1 MDNIQ
6 PFLSSDYKSALTAV
20 EKITSS
26 PPVGYKKPTAKVDP
40 VHTVLIGQNNTI
52 IALLEEVSRKLNHI
66 IDSTKKTNLSKDI
79 DGLINQISKLS
90 LGIHTPIKTTSKN
103 SQKFVKVTTKKD
115 SKAASTNAAT
125 PTNNDD
131 SL

>member
-6 PFLSSDYKSALTAV
+6 PFLGSDYKSALTAV
-20 EKITSS
+20 EKITNS
-26 PPVGYKKPTAKVDP
+26 PPIGYKKPTSEVDS

-66 IDSTKKTNLSKDI
+66 IDSTKKTNLSEDM
-79 DGLINQISKLS
+79 DNLIKQVSKLS
-90 LGIHTPIKTTSKN
+90 LGTHTPIKTTFKK
-103 SQKFVKVTTKKD
+103 SQKFIKVITKED
-115 SKAASTNAAT
+115 SKAANTNAA
-125 PTNNDD
+125 PSTNKEN

>member
-6 PFLSSDYKSALTAV
+6 PFLGSDYKTALTAV

-26 PPVGYKKPTAKVDP
+26 PPVGYKKPTSEVDS

-52 IALLEEVSRKLNHI
+52 IALLEEVSRKLNHM

-79 DGLINQISKLS
+79 DGLIKQVSKLS
-90 LGIHTPIKTTSKN
+90 LGTHTHIKTTSKT
-103 SQKFVKVTTKKD
+103 SQKFIKVTTKKD
-115 SKAASTNAAT
+115 SKAASTNAA
-125 PTNNDD
+125 PSSNNDN

>member
-6 PFLSSDYKSALTAV
+6 PFLGSDYKTALTAV

-26 PPVGYKKPTAKVDP
+26 PPVGYKKPTSEVDS

-66 IDSTKKTNLSKDI
+66 IDSTKKPNLSEDI
-79 DGLINQISKLS
+79 NSLIKQVSKLS
-90 LGIHTPIKTTSKN
+90 LGTHTPIKATFKN
-103 SQKFVKVTTKKD
+103 SQKFIKVVTKED
-115 SKAASTNAAT
+115 PKAASTNAASS
-125 PTNNDD
+125 TNNNE